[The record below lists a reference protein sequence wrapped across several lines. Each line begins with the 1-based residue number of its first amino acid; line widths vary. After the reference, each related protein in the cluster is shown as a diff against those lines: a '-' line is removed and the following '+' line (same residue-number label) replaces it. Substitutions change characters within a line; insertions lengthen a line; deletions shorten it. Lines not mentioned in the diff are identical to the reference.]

1 MLMRSLAIV
10 QKIFFILKILATVIM
25 VLCFVGAGI
34 SLLASFSV
42 NALSDSDIA
51 TIISSMPIYSETF
64 ENFTLAQLSGI
75 MFIAF
80 VLTLTE
86 GILALFTKRFAQ
98 AELQEGTPFT
108 DNTVSN
114 LRILGILLI
123 VLPFISDLVVS
134 FIINR
139 NGITDM
145 DFSGGSTMLIGLV
158 LLIASFVLQVGIE
171 TIKEAKKESDSSNK

>member
-1 MLMRSLAIV
+1 MRSLAIV
-10 QKIFFILKILATVIM
+10 QKIFFILKILATIIM

-34 SLLASFSV
+34 SLLASISV

-51 TIISSMPIYSETF
+51 TIISTMPIYSETF
-64 ENFTLAQLSGI
+64 ENFSIGQLSGM

-86 GILALFTKRFAQ
+86 GILALFTRRFAQ

-108 DNTVSN
+108 DNNVAN
-114 LRILGILLI
+114 LRLLGILLI
-123 VLPFISDLVVS
+123 VLPFTSDLVIS
-134 FIINR
+134 FIIKR

-145 DFSGGSTMLIGLV
+145 DYSGGSSMMIGLI
-158 LLIASFVLQVGIE
+158 LLIASFVLQLGIE
-171 TIKEAKKESDSSNK
+171 IIKEAKNRPDDPDL

>member
-1 MLMRSLAIV
+1 MRSLAIV
-10 QKIFFILKILATVIM
+10 QKIFFVLKILATVIM

-42 NALSDSDIA
+42 SALSDSDIA
-51 TIISSMPIYSETF
+51 TIISTMPIYSETF
-64 ENFTLAQLSGI
+64 ENFTIGQLSGI

-80 VLTLTE
+80 VMTLTE

-108 DNTVSN
+108 DNNVSN

-123 VLPFISDLVVS
+123 VLPFISDIVIS

-139 NGITDM
+139 NDITGM
-145 DFSGGSTMLIGLV
+145 DYSGGGSMLIGIV

-171 TIKEAKKESDSSNK
+171 AIKEAKNDPDK